1 MKKNWNNWNLLF
13 TNLSTGKTFLVTN
26 TYNILHGGK
35 NLLDSIDNA
44 GHSKHHHNPCMG
56 GASVKTIFK
65 INYLGK

>member
-35 NLLDSIDNA
+35 TYLIRFIMQGIPSIT
-44 GHSKHHHNPCMG
+44 
-56 GASVKTIFK
+56 TIPAWEEQVLRQ
-65 INYLGK
+65 YLK